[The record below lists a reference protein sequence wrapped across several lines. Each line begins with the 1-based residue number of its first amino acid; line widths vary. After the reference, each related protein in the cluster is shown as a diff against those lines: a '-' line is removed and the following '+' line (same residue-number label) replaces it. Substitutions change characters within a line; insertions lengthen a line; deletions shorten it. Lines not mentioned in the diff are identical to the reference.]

1 MTFTL
6 KGILFGFALFAT
18 IFVTFLVFTLWR
30 IMHLSLPAP
39 GGGQPSLDLISLFAH
54 LSYVSVL
61 LVLLTS
67 LIAGCRLATPR
78 KVSM

>member
-1 MTFTL
+1 MTFSL

-30 IMHLSLPAP
+30 ITRMSAAP
-39 GGGQPSLDLISLFAH
+39 GGGQPSIDLVSLFTH
-54 LSYVSVL
+54 LDYVRLL

-67 LIAGCRLATPR
+67 LIAGCLLATPR
-78 KVSM
+78 KVST